1 MKPTLLLKC
10 LLLGSLAVLTAC
22 GGGGGSG
29 NEGSFG
35 PISSARISASAQ
47 GSTVP
52 AGGTL
57 AVTVS
62 VSNSNNTAIADGTV
76 VTASVSPSNLGGV
89 FGVVN
94 GQQTSSNTA
103 TTVGGRAEFIF
114 VTATN
119 QGSATLTFSTQP
131 SGQPSAVSASLPVTV
146 SAPAPTG
153 NIAIAATR
161 TQLPVNLFGVR
172 PFFGSPYMS
181 EFTITARSASGQP
194 ISIPKGEAGGL
205 GISINPVT
213 IAAYSTLDDPETED
227 DPSTPEIENNEFLT
241 LMGQGPV
248 NIVAGRAT
256 VFVHSFNVTG
266 TATVTAT
273 IRDPETGRTMTA
285 TQAINVVS
293 STPSL
298 PANILLSPTFSGLY
312 VQGSG
317 GSTSGAF
324 EVDVSDGIGQP
335 VPDPV
340 AGNAS
345 FNNVRVEIIG
355 DAPAA
360 ANERVSGVN
369 AGGQNVSG
377 QTIALRTTN
386 GVATFNFL
394 SGNRLGQTTVRV
406 TSDRADNNVDNGVS
420 DPIVAERTV
429 VISDGRLFAVHI
441 TGPDRD
447 AIIVN
452 GVTTGVNADGTAA
465 VRPDGTYSLIVSALA
480 TDRQG
485 NPVLPGTPIEF
496 GLVDA
501 PLVGFPE
508 QGSGAFAIAGGDGNP
523 LENGFVFSAPSGAF
537 QTAGGGA
544 GPGDTLLV
552 LGQAV
557 EGNRDLESARRISQV
572 NAQTSLTTVQRFN
585 RNDDTGN
592 SVDSGDALPYIIGRA
607 QHGNIVGTGVTDQ
620 TGTATVRLNYPVSR
634 LGQSVALWAR
644 GSAVSGTSTKL
655 VTDVAA
661 YVYPGLAPLSI
672 IASPEAIPG
681 NTTATVTVCLR
692 DALNSPIQ
700 GAFVNFGFSLATGI
714 GTISGRNSGPL
725 PNPTGANGCVLVNV
739 VTSGMSEDGDNVL
752 RFTLGDAEP
761 AEVEIRVADDLILQA
776 FPTAFIGDGTFEVNL
791 RLIDGAGNGVAGRA
805 IAVECSGEGD
815 TAIVNVAQPPTLTDS
830 NGNSRALVTASLMDQ
845 PGGGAEWECEFS
857 LAGGD
862 PSATVIFK
870 GRDSCA
876 GGSGFSPPPPLGA
889 CDADN
894 GEPNVLNLAL
904 AAPGTTQGGSVVA
917 GSGIVCSV
925 ADGGAQTCRLE
936 FTADTA
942 VNLVITPTN
951 GPRNRPALSG
961 SCTYNAGQPNVGT
974 SFQASTG
981 PLQSVNTCTVVF
993 Q

>member
-205 GISINPVT
+205 GVSINPVT

-700 GAFVNFGFSLATGI
+700 GAFVNFGFSLATGT

-876 GGSGFSPPPPLGA
+876 GGGGFSPPPPLGS
-889 CDADN
+889 CDENN
-894 GEPNVLNLAL
+894 GEPNVLTLQL
-904 AAPGTTQGGSVVA
+904 AAPGSVPGGSVVT
-917 GSGIVCSV
+917 GVGNVCSV
-925 ADGGAQTCRLE
+925 AAGGSQTCNVE
-936 FTADTA
+936 FSTTTPVD
-942 VNLVITPTN
+942 LVITTNN
-951 GPRNRPALSG
+951 GPRNRPGLQG
-961 SCTYNAGQPNVGT
+961 SCSYIAGQPNTGT
-974 SFQASTG
+974 TFQASTG
-981 PLQSVNTCTVVF
+981 PLAATNTCTIVF